1 MNRPALV
8 EHSLELLSGLGPVRA
23 RRMFGGWGL
32 YAGEAMVALIA
43 TERLYLKVDAE
54 TRPRFEQA
62 GGEPFVYDGQ
72 ARPVSLSYWT
82 VPAEAMESPAE
93 MLPWAR
99 LALRAALAA
108 LTARRAK
115 APKRP
120 RSAGLR

>member
-1 MNRPALV
+1 
-8 EHSLELLSGLGPVRA
+8 
-23 RRMFGGWGL
+23 
-32 YAGEAMVALIA
+32 MVALIA
-43 TERLYLKVDAE
+43 AERLYLKVDAE
-54 TRPRFEQA
+54 TRARFEQA

-72 ARPVSLSYWT
+72 AKPVSLSYWT

-115 APKRP
+115 APR
-120 RSAGLR
+120 RTRGSAGLR